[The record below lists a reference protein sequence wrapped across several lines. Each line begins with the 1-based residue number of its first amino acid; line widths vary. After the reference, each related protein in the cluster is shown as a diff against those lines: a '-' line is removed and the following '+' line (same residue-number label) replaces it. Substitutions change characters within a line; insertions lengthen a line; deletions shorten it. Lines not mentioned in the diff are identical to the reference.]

1 MNKNEITLVS
11 LNDELQ
17 PEKANTVE
25 VVLEHRHHENHNLYN
40 KDDKNRFAPESEIS
54 SVQMKCTI
62 DEIPYLIEA
71 IKDVNQSILNY
82 EEQNYTLPAT
92 DEKGHIPVS
101 KVVKNKFKRFVIP
114 VVKERGRKIGFA
126 HVYLKCLKYTN
137 ENGETSQVKW
147 L

>member
-71 IKDVNQSILNY
+71 IKEVNQSILNY
-82 EEQNYTLPAT
+82 EDQNYTLPAT
-92 DEKGHIPVS
+92 DEKGCVPVS

-114 VVKERGRKIGFA
+114 VVKEKGRKIGFA
-126 HVYLKCLKYTN
+126 HVYLKSLKYIN
-137 ENGETSQVKW
+137 ENGEPSQVKW